1 MEFLQKLD
9 VEALIE
15 FASTTGLQF
24 LINLVAAA
32 AIFIIGRWVAKAV
45 HRVVVKGMQRADV
58 EPLLVKFLGNIL
70 YALLLTFVILAAI
83 SRIGIQTASLIAV
96 IGAAGLAVGLAL
108 QGSLANFAAGVMVII
123 FRPYR
128 IGDYV
133 EAGGVSGTVE
143 DVQIISTE
151 LSTPDNRKIIVPN
164 GQMMSGAVV
173 NYSAHAT
180 RRVDLTVGVGYDDD
194 IDTVRRVLESVVAD
208 DPRVL
213 SEPAPNIR
221 MNAMGDSSIT
231 WIVRPWVQASDYWD
245 VYWEMTEEIKRRFD
259 REGISIPFPQRDVHL
274 YHHAKDE
281 SQANA

>member
-1 MEFLQKLD
+1 MD